1 MLRSLKLF
9 LLYFSAFFFT
19 FEARFMSQLNQI
31 KEPVKN
37 ELKEF
42 DQFFSDYLKGNAP
55 LLNIIT
61 SYVLKTKGKQIRPLL
76 VFLSAKIFGNIN
88 ASTFHAATF
97 IELMHT
103 ATLIHDDVV
112 DNAMERRG
120 MFSINALWKNKIAVL
135 IGDYFLAKGLLLAV
149 DKQEFRLLRIV
160 SDAVKEMSEGELLQI
175 EKARKLDINEDLY
188 YEIIRK
194 KTATLIA
201 ACTLAGCV
209 SANAT
214 EQQAQQMKQ
223 LGYAIGMAF
232 QIKDDLF
239 DFNLNNHTGKPAG
252 NDIREQKYTLPII
265 HTFKVCSEK
274 EKKELKQLLKNFKQ
288 DKKSI
293 LAINEIIER
302 NQGFEY
308 AQQVM
313 KNYIQQAKNILSMMP
328 PNDANDSLNMLI
340 DYIIERQS

>member
-1 MLRSLKLF
+1 MG
-9 LLYFSAFFFT
+9 
-19 FEARFMSQLNQI
+19 QLHQI

-42 DQFFSDYLKGNAP
+42 DQFFSDYIKGNAP

-88 ASTFHAATF
+88 TSTFHAATF

-112 DNAMERRG
+112 DNAFERRG

-149 DKQEFRLLRIV
+149 DKQEFRLLHIV

-175 EKARKLDINEDLY
+175 EKARKLDINEELY

-201 ACTLAGCV
+201 ACTLAGSV
-209 SANAT
+209 SANST
-214 EQQAQQMKQ
+214 EQQSQQMKE

-239 DFNLNNHTGKPAG
+239 DFNLNNQTGKPAG

-274 EKKELKQLLKNFKQ
+274 ERKELKQLLKSFKQ

-293 LAINEIIER
+293 LPINQIIER

-308 AQQVM
+308 TQQVM

-328 PNDANDSLNMLI
+328 KNDANHSLNMLI
-340 DYIIERQS
+340 DYIIERQN